1 MSAIAAAL
9 EGPLAL
15 HHQQRAHNTRTQLFL
30 ILNLLQF
37 TFALTLH
44 LSPGQCLFLVFTVFK
59 LYCDIC
65 IFMFLG
71 VYNLY

>member
-30 ILNLLQF
+30 ILNL
-37 TFALTLH
+37 H
-44 LSPGQCLFLVFTVFK
+44 
-59 LYCDIC
+59 C
-65 IFMFLG
+65 IAIYFCINIAFITWAMSISGFHRF
-71 VYNLY
+71 